1 MQWGYRSHAI
11 HSKKVGGNM
20 FFTNKDAATL
30 KPELFERISAA
41 FLEEPHLLPA
51 TAAELE
57 GSFYEGLAMVGLTES
72 GEPLFYC
79 RLIPLVD
86 DWYELGSTWAPKDQR
101 GQGINK
107 RAYAAFLPQHR
118 EKNILATTTNEAS
131 LRVGLSLGFV
141 LCQRKALPEAVW
153 HATCSCPSKKM
164 GAPTAR
170 SCVLAWGELQHR
182 ESFGSCWL
190 RITKP
195 TAERLAMRVAA

>member
-1 MQWGYRSHAI
+1 
-11 HSKKVGGNM
+11 M
-20 FFTNKDAATL
+20 FFTIKDEAPL
-30 KPELFERISAA
+30 KPGLFECVSAA
-41 FLEEPHLLPA
+41 FPEEPHLLPA
-51 TAAELE
+51 KAAELE
-57 GSFYEGLAMVGLTES
+57 RSFHDGLAMVGLTES
-72 GEPLFYC
+72 GEPIFYC
-79 RLIPLVD
+79 RLIHLVD
-86 DWYELGSTWAPKDQR
+86 DWYELGSTWTRKDHR

-107 RAYAAFLPQHR
+107 RAYAAFLPQHT

-131 LRVGLSLGFV
+131 LDVGLSLGFV

-153 HATCSCPSKKM
+153 RATCSCPSKKM

-170 SCVLAWGELQHR
+170 GCVLAWGELQHR